1 MRALTGWGRLEN
13 DGSMPHVPL
22 TSHQVDELLRAARQ
36 AQRMAH
42 NPYSGVEVG
51 AALLCSDGRVFV
63 GCNVENASF
72 GLTLC
77 AERVAVVR
85 AVSEGVKD
93 LAGIAICS
101 NRPTPTMPCGACRQF
116 LHEFA
121 ADMPVIVQGK
131 GEQRVESSL
140 ARLLPQSFGPGDL

>member
-1 MRALTGWGRLEN
+1 
-13 DGSMPHVPL
+13 
-22 TSHQVDELLRAARQ
+22 
-36 AQRMAH
+36 MAH

-51 AALLCSDGRVFV
+51 AALLCADGRVFV

-85 AVSEGVKD
+85 AVSEGIKD
-93 LAGIAICS
+93 LVGIAICS
-101 NRPTPTMPCGACRQF
+101 NRPEPMMPCGACRQF

-121 ADMPVIVQGK
+121 SDLFVIVQGR
-131 GEQRVESSL
+131 GEERVESSL
-140 ARLLPQSFGPGDL
+140 AKLLPQSFGPGDLELGSDGTGR